1 MHALIPERVRE
12 KPKVSAFLEINYWY
26 TYVVQISYLKHCVEK
41 TEWSFFPRD
50 AYTTNKVNIGG
61 DILRYWGDWWRYWG
75 MKDWHHDGCWL
86 LLSLT
91 RELSDIQT
99 RNLYPSQLL
108 TSFTPFSHAVS
119 HFHQRITC
127 EGPFVQC
134 NDIEYGEFAVFI
146 PAKQN
151 ISYCQKYTSIDP
163 SSIKNLHSI
172 LHMFRTCL
180 LFDYV

>member
-1 MHALIPERVRE
+1 MYI
-12 KPKVSAFLEINYWY
+12 
-26 TYVVQISYLKHCVEK
+26 
-41 TEWSFFPRD
+41 
-50 AYTTNKVNIGG
+50 YTTNKVNIGG

-99 RNLYPSQLL
+99 RNLYPPQLL

-134 NDIEYGEFAVFI
+134 ND
-146 PAKQN
+146 
-151 ISYCQKYTSIDP
+151 YTENSLYTCKTELKLLSKIFFNNRSIIICLGSKGVANMQPINQPEIVNCSLFVDV
-163 SSIKNLHSI
+163 
-172 LHMFRTCL
+172 RTKSR
-180 LFDYV
+180 